1 MKKKKRY
8 KNIFVF
14 KLNKK
19 YYFILLK
26 RIFYI
31 NPHISKN
38 NNYIK

>member
-19 YYFILLK
+19 YYFILLNLLDYSNK
-26 RIFYI
+26 
-31 NPHISKN
+31 SKN
-38 NNYIK
+38 KNYIK